1 MAKKHK
7 KKVYNTPKKLK
18 HINSNVCVSTFI
30 KSLENPRCNECCS
43 ILAIHSNRNYC
54 GKCKTSEKL
63 KIEQK

>member
-18 HINSNVCVSTFI
+18 HIHKNVSVDNFI

-43 ILAIHSNRNYC
+43 ILAIHNNRNYC
-54 GKCKTSEKL
+54 GKCKTDEKL

>member
-18 HINSNVCVSTFI
+18 HIHSNVCVSIFI

-43 ILAIHSNRNYC
+43 ILAIHNNRNYC
-54 GKCKTSEKL
+54 GKCKTNEKL